1 VFPARQWH
9 VWEAIGEHRHGL
21 GVVWAEFPTIYPIL
35 SPLRRFFAMPRAAR
49 TINTAVA
56 VALLLAVAGLTAS
69 AQAQAGGGGR
79 LLERD
84 LRQPGTGAPGGLTP
98 RKSLLDEV
106 RLRNALVTG
115 NVGGLRSFRGNVGY
129 TAPDDFR
136 GQLASDSTFTFRRD
150 SASASSLR
158 GVNSLRYQTT
168 FSTGNQVNPD
178 SLVSRIGATG
188 AAAATAAPGT
198 SDTFSRQRAFKTP
211 TGALRSSATFTANE
225 SLTPALVGYTR
236 GEDGVSKVT
245 ASSLLGVRKTRQEE
259 IKPAVPGM
267 PSLLKSALPKPSDSI
282 NTNLQENL
290 QPTSRLTAYDNL
302 RDRMKKAD
310 EEKAKER
317 ATAAKSEE
325 SGEKST
331 DIARGVDAQLESL
344 RKRLIP
350 DSSRL
355 RDEKGRSIG
364 ARESAAA
371 AEVETPPAEV
381 FRKDGEDKKPRVT
394 PLTKEELEAIDL
406 IRRSRAQANTFI
418 DPVTGKRDFFAE
430 HIATG
435 EKLLGEERYFD
446 AEERFALA
454 LSIKPGDVNA
464 QAARIHAQMGAGL
477 YLSAAFNLRNLLAAN
492 PEVAAIRFTGATVP
506 NPDRLAS
513 LAADLRGKIAVADA
527 RKEDPLSSDG
537 LMLAYIGHQVDNK
550 ELVREG
556 LDVMKRGTRSKA
568 EQASVTADQSALVD
582 LLEKV
587 WME

>member
-1 VFPARQWH
+1 
-9 VWEAIGEHRHGL
+9 
-21 GVVWAEFPTIYPIL
+21 
-35 SPLRRFFAMPRAAR
+35 
-49 TINTAVA
+49 
-56 VALLLAVAGLTAS
+56 
-69 AQAQAGGGGR
+69 
-79 LLERD
+79 
-84 LRQPGTGAPGGLTP
+84 
-98 RKSLLDEV
+98 
-106 RLRNALVTG
+106 LVTG

-267 PSLLKSALPKPSDSI
+267 PSLPAPRGTEETARPGVTPDSLLKSALPKPSDSI

>member
-1 VFPARQWH
+1 
-9 VWEAIGEHRHGL
+9 
-21 GVVWAEFPTIYPIL
+21 
-35 SPLRRFFAMPRAAR
+35 MPRAAR
-49 TINTAVA
+49 TMKTAFA
-56 VALLLAVAGLTAS
+56 VALILAVAGLTAS
-69 AQAQAGGGGR
+69 AHAQAGGGGR
-79 LLERD
+79 VLERD

-115 NVGGLRSFRGNVGY
+115 NVGGLRSFRGSVGY

-136 GQLASDSTFTFRRD
+136 GGLASDSTYTFRRD
-150 SASASSLR
+150 SASGSSLR
-158 GVNSLRYQTT
+158 GVSGLRYQTT
-168 FSTGNQVNPD
+168 FATGNQVNPD
-178 SLVSRIGATG
+178 SLVSRMGATG

-259 IKPAVPGM
+259 NKPAVPGM
-267 PSLLKSALPKPSDSI
+267 PNLAAPRGTEETARPGITPESLVKSALPKPSESI

-290 QPTSRLTAYDNL
+290 QPASRLTAYDNL

-325 SGEKST
+325 SGEKGT
-331 DIARGVDAQLESL
+331 DVARGVDAQLESL

-355 RDEKGRSIG
+355 RDDKGRSIG
-364 ARESAAA
+364 ARDAQSTDADAKPTETAA
-371 AEVETPPAEV
+371 
-381 FRKDGEDKKPRVT
+381 KDGEDKKPRVT

-418 DPVTGKRDFFAE
+418 DPATGKRDFFAE
-430 HIATG
+430 HMATG

-477 YLSAAFNLRNLLAAN
+477 YLSAAFNLRTLLTAS

-568 EQASVTADQSALVD
+568 EQASMTADQSALVE
-582 LLEKV
+582 LLQRV

>member
-1 VFPARQWH
+1 M
-9 VWEAIGEHRHGL
+9 
-21 GVVWAEFPTIYPIL
+21 
-35 SPLRRFFAMPRAAR
+35 MPRAAR
-49 TINTAVA
+49 NVRTAVA
-56 VALLLAVAGLTAS
+56 AALLFAVAGLTS
-69 AQAQAGGGGR
+69 TVQAQAGGGGR
-79 LLERD
+79 VLERD

-188 AAAATAAPGT
+188 AAAATAAIGT

-211 TGALRSSATFTANE
+211 TGALRSSATFAANE

-259 IKPAVPGM
+259 AKASVPGM
-267 PSLLKSALPKPSDSI
+267 PNLPAARGAEETARPGVTPESLVKSALPKPSESI

-290 QPTSRLTAYDNL
+290 QPASRLTAYDNL
-302 RDRMKKAD
+302 RERMKKAE

-317 ATAAKSEE
+317 ATAAKPEE
-325 SGEKST
+325 SGEMGT
-331 DIARGVDAQLESL
+331 EVARGVDAQLESL

-355 RDEKGRSIG
+355 RDEKGRAIG
-364 ARESAAA
+364 ARDAQTGAGAGVGADGKPTETAA
-371 AEVETPPAEV
+371 
-381 FRKDGEDKKPRVT
+381 KDGEDKRPRVT
-394 PLTKEELEAIDL
+394 PLTREELEAIDL

-418 DPVTGKRDFFAE
+418 DPATGKRDFFAE
-430 HIATG
+430 HMATG

-477 YLSAAFNLRNLLAAN
+477 YLSAAFNLRSLLTAN

-506 NPDRLAS
+506 NAERLAS

-527 RKEDPLSSDG
+527 RKEDPLASDG

-550 ELVREG
+550 VLVREG

-568 EQASVTADQSALVD
+568 EQATVTADQSVLVEM
-582 LLEKV
+582 LEKV

>member
-1 VFPARQWH
+1 
-9 VWEAIGEHRHGL
+9 
-21 GVVWAEFPTIYPIL
+21 
-35 SPLRRFFAMPRAAR
+35 MPRAAR

-267 PSLLKSALPKPSDSI
+267 PSLPAPRGTEETARPGVTPDSLLKSALPKPSDSI

>member
-1 VFPARQWH
+1 
-9 VWEAIGEHRHGL
+9 
-21 GVVWAEFPTIYPIL
+21 
-35 SPLRRFFAMPRAAR
+35 
-49 TINTAVA
+49 
-56 VALLLAVAGLTAS
+56 
-69 AQAQAGGGGR
+69 
-79 LLERD
+79 
-84 LRQPGTGAPGGLTP
+84 
-98 RKSLLDEV
+98 
-106 RLRNALVTG
+106 
-115 NVGGLRSFRGNVGY
+115 
-129 TAPDDFR
+129 
-136 GQLASDSTFTFRRD
+136 
-150 SASASSLR
+150 
-158 GVNSLRYQTT
+158 
-168 FSTGNQVNPD
+168 
-178 SLVSRIGATG
+178 
-188 AAAATAAPGT
+188 
-198 SDTFSRQRAFKTP
+198 
-211 TGALRSSATFTANE
+211 
-225 SLTPALVGYTR
+225 
-236 GEDGVSKVT
+236 
-245 ASSLLGVRKTRQEE
+245 
-259 IKPAVPGM
+259 
-267 PSLLKSALPKPSDSI
+267 
-282 NTNLQENL
+282 LQENL
-290 QPTSRLTAYDNL
+290 QPASRLTAYDNL

-325 SGEKST
+325 SGEKGT
-331 DIARGVDAQLESL
+331 DVARGVDAQLESL

-355 RDEKGRSIG
+355 RDDKGRSIG
-364 ARESAAA
+364 ARDAQSTDADAKPTETAA
-371 AEVETPPAEV
+371 
-381 FRKDGEDKKPRVT
+381 KDGEDKKPRVT

-418 DPVTGKRDFFAE
+418 DPATGKRDFFAE
-430 HIATG
+430 HMATG

-477 YLSAAFNLRNLLAAN
+477 YLSAAFNLRTLLTAS

-568 EQASVTADQSALVD
+568 EQASMTADQSALVE
-582 LLEKV
+582 LLQRV

>member
-1 VFPARQWH
+1 
-9 VWEAIGEHRHGL
+9 
-21 GVVWAEFPTIYPIL
+21 
-35 SPLRRFFAMPRAAR
+35 MPRAAR

-259 IKPAVPGM
+259 NKAAVPGM
-267 PSLLKSALPKPSDSI
+267 PSVPATRGGEETARPGVTPESLLKSALPKPSDSI

>member
-1 VFPARQWH
+1 
-9 VWEAIGEHRHGL
+9 
-21 GVVWAEFPTIYPIL
+21 
-35 SPLRRFFAMPRAAR
+35 MPRTAR

-267 PSLLKSALPKPSDSI
+267 PSLPAPRGTEETARPGVTPDSLLKSALPKPSDSI

-568 EQASVTADQSALVD
+568 EQASVTADQSALVE